1 MAVVLLCLWLYEDD
15 GGGSTH
21 ALIKKMYDIYW
32 DSFYCNVVT
41 ARLKFFNEK
50 FKMYVLK

>member
-21 ALIKKMYDIYW
+21 ALIKKCMIY
-32 DSFYCNVVT
+32 FGIVFTVM
-41 ARLKFFNEK
+41 L
-50 FKMYVLK
+50 

>member
-21 ALIKKMYDIYW
+21 ALIKKCLIPVYFGIVFTVM
-32 DSFYCNVVT
+32 
-41 ARLKFFNEK
+41 L
-50 FKMYVLK
+50 